1 MKVGFV
7 ALIGRPNAGKSTLLN
22 AIMKDKISI
31 VSDKAQTTRNSIKAI
46 LSTES
51 SQIVFIDTPG
61 IHKPLHELGKQLNKT
76 AVTAMDGVDL
86 VYFLLDATK
95 PFGQGDQ
102 FVLDLIKKENIPIFL
117 IFNKIDL
124 LTKQQMILKL
134 TELSQTNLFSEIIP
148 VSAINTDNVD
158 TLLKVTQSYL
168 PDGEALYPTDV
179 VTEYPEQFFITEII
193 REQILIS
200 TSEEIPHS
208 VAILIDSFKEDKQ
221 AILIQASILVE
232 RDSQKSIIIG
242 KQGQKIKAIG
252 TGARAVLEK
261 RLGKPIYLDLMV
273 KVEKNWRNSSQKL
286 NAINKQ
292 NTGQNYDE

>member
-22 AIMKDKISI
+22 QIMKDKISI

-46 LSTES
+46 LSTPE
-51 SQIVFIDTPG
+51 SQIIFIDTPG

-76 AVTAMDGVDL
+76 AVSAMDGVDL

-95 PFGQGDQ
+95 PFGAGDQ
-102 FVLDLIKKENIPIFL
+102 FVLDLVKKEHIPIFL

-124 LTKQQMILKL
+124 LTREQMIVKL
-134 TELSQTNLFSEIIP
+134 TELNETQLFSEIIP
-148 VSAINTDNVD
+148 VSAINNDNVE
-158 TLLKVTQSYL
+158 TLLKVTNTYL
-168 PDGEALYPTDV
+168 PEGEPLYPTDMI
-179 VTEYPEQFFITEII
+179 TEYPEQFFITEII

-221 AILIQASILVE
+221 SILIQASILVE

-242 KQGQKIKAIG
+242 KQGQKIKSIG
-252 TGARAVLEK
+252 SGARAILEK
-261 RLGKPIYLDLMV
+261 RLGKPIYLDLIV
-273 KVEKNWRNSSQKL
+273 KEEKNWRNSTQKL

-292 NTGQNYDE
+292 N

>member
-1 MKVGFV
+1 MRVGFV
-7 ALIGRPNAGKSTLLN
+7 ALIGRPNAGKSTLVN
-22 AIMKDKISI
+22 QIMKDKISI

-46 LSTES
+46 LSTEDA
-51 SQIVFIDTPG
+51 QFVFIDTPG

-76 AVTAMDGVDL
+76 AVAAMDGVDV

-95 PFGQGDQ
+95 QFGQGDQ

-124 LTKQQMILKL
+124 LTREQMIVKL
-134 TELSQTNLFSEIIP
+134 TELSQTQLFSEIIP
-148 VSAINTDNVD
+148 VSAINNDNVE
-158 TLLKVTQSYL
+158 TLLKVTKSYL
-168 PDGEALYPTDV
+168 PEGEALYPTDV

-193 REQILIS
+193 REQILTT

-208 VAILIDSFKEDKQ
+208 VAILIDSFKEDKK

-242 KQGQKIKAIG
+242 KQGQKIKSIG
-252 TGARAVLEK
+252 TAAREVLEK
-261 RLGKPIYLDLMV
+261 RFQKNIYLDLIV

>member
-22 AIMKDKISI
+22 QIMKDKISI

-46 LSTES
+46 LSTEE
-51 SQIVFIDTPG
+51 SQIIFIDTPG

-76 AVTAMDGVDL
+76 AVSAMDGVDI

-95 PFGQGDQ
+95 PFGSGDQ
-102 FVLDLIKKENIPIFL
+102 FVLDLVKKEHIPIFL

-124 LTKQQMILKL
+124 LTREQMIVKL
-134 TELSQTNLFSEIIP
+134 TELNETQLFSEIIP
-148 VSAINTDNVD
+148 VSAINNDNVE
-158 TLLKVTQSYL
+158 TLLKVTNSYL
-168 PDGEALYPTDV
+168 PEGEALYPTDMI
-179 VTEYPEQFFITEII
+179 TEYPEQFFITEII

-208 VAILIDSFKEDKQ
+208 VAIVIDSFKEDKQ
-221 AILIQASILVE
+221 SILIQASILVE

-252 TGARAVLEK
+252 SGARVILEK
-261 RLGKPIYLDLMV
+261 RLGKPIYLDLIV
-273 KVEKNWRNSSQKL
+273 KEEKNWRNSTQKL

-292 NTGQNYDE
+292 NTGSNYDE

>member
-22 AIMKDKISI
+22 QIMKDKISI

-46 LSTES
+46 LSTELA
-51 SQIVFIDTPG
+51 QIIFIDTPG

-76 AVTAMDGVDL
+76 AVSAMDGVDV
-86 VYFLLDATK
+86 VYFLLDATQA
-95 PFGQGDQ
+95 FGQGDQ

-124 LTKQQMILKL
+124 LNREQMIVKL
-134 TELSQTNLFSEIIP
+134 TELNKTQLFSEIIP
-148 VSAINTDNVD
+148 VSAITNDNVD
-158 TLLKVTQSYL
+158 TLLKVTLDYL
-168 PDGEALYPTDV
+168 PEGETLYPTDMI
-179 VTEYPEQFFITEII
+179 TEYPEQFFITEII

-208 VAILIDSFKEDKQ
+208 VAILIDNFKEDKQ
-221 AILIQASILVE
+221 SILIQASILVE

-252 TGARAVLEK
+252 TGARTILEK
-261 RLGKPIYLDLMV
+261 RLGKNIYLDLMV
-273 KVEKNWRNSSQKL
+273 KVEKNWRNSTQKL

-292 NTGQNYDE
+292 NTGSDYNE